1 MEKYKFSYG
10 NKTNFFKVKFVK
22 FCCVISCMF
31 FYFWIW
37 ARMLGYADY
46 LFRGNDIAL
55 KVTMGSIILS
65 YGFLLIYL
73 LIEALAPQMVYV
85 YSEHIKIKR
94 YGFNI
99 RYIFNGFTDKIY
111 LYDIVSCEKY
121 YGARDEHFLYKKT
134 NLYFDWDDLVEI
146 RYGKLGVKDKYI
158 YIPIKNADEFVYQ
171 VNCLLK
177 SSSIKT
183 GETQE

>member
-22 FCCVISCMF
+22 FCCVILYMF

-37 ARMLGYADY
+37 ARMIGYSEY
-46 LFRGNDIAL
+46 LFRDNDIAL

-121 YGARDEHFLYKKT
+121 YGARDEHFLYKK
-134 NLYFDWDDLVEI
+134 N
-146 RYGKLGVKDKYI
+146 K
-158 YIPIKNADEFVYQ
+158 FVF
-171 VNCLLK
+171 
-177 SSSIKT
+177 
-183 GETQE
+183 

>member
-55 KVTMGSIILS
+55 KVTMAPIILS

-121 YGARDEHFLYKKT
+121 YGARDEHFLYKKQICI
-134 NLYFDWDDLVEI
+134 LIGMIW
-146 RYGKLGVKDKYI
+146 
-158 YIPIKNADEFVYQ
+158 
-171 VNCLLK
+171 LK
-177 SSSIKT
+177 SDTENWEQRINIFISRLKMQMNLFIRLIVC
-183 GETQE
+183 